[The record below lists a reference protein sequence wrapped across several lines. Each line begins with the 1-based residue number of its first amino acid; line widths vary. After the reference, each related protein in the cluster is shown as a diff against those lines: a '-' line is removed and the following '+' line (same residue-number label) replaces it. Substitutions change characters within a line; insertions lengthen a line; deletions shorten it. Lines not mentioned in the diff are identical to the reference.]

1 MFTESDSS
9 DFVSSRQMGVRSRGG
24 PNDRRPSPSLVPRGP
39 AGRSLS
45 SLFFSLGIRDTLVAL
60 TESPGLHRR
69 IVAYLDDIVIFSTD
83 PSPLDDVF
91 AFFDARASSLHW
103 NQLEVAMRQSRGDPG
118 RRDEFSW
125 NFRGPNVAIFGLE
138 GPTECEPS
146 SQGKRCKE
154 IVSADAEALTETL
167 ADSKCKVMIESASIV
182 GRKWL
187 FTIPYYQPL
196 RLSDFAVASELHR
209 RVLADPS
216 RPHPTD
222 LPTLRKGG
230 EFIHIQT

>member
-24 PNDRRPSPSLVPRGP
+24 PSERRPSPSLVPRGP

-103 NQLEVAMRQSRGDPG
+103 NKSKWQCVSLEEIREGGMSFLGTFVGQMLQS
-118 RRDEFSW
+118 
-125 NFRGPNVAIFGLE
+125 
-138 GPTECEPS
+138 
-146 SQGKRCKE
+146 
-154 IVSADAEALTETL
+154 L
-167 ADSKCKVMIESASIV
+167 AWRVPPSASQV
-182 GRKWL
+182 
-187 FTIPYYQPL
+187 
-196 RLSDFAVASELHR
+196 R
-209 RVLADPS
+209 RVNGA
-216 RPHPTD
+216 R
-222 LPTLRKGG
+222 R
-230 EFIHIQT
+230 